1 MSIIAG
7 LIAAIPSIIQ
17 MVQGGQQKREARQ
30 IENQTAF
37 PQATIAP
44 SIEKATGYSFGRTLA
59 SDIPGGELYRNE
71 IKGATAAGMRA
82 ASELGEGSEAYGM
95 LGQLA
100 GREQNQLGQMA
111 KLTAQQVSG
120 YQGDYLNALGAKAG
134 EENRIWGW
142 NEAEPYMRAAN
153 IAMALRN
160 SGIKNQ
166 YAGLS
171 NMAGVAADTV
181 AGKDMMSALNEDN
194 TSTFYRED
202 KGQLDN
208 WLRMIL
214 DKLKKQSGS
223 VDTKN
228 LSSPDLFTT
237 PSILA
242 PAPK

>member
-17 MVQGGQQKREARQ
+17 LVQGGQQKKEAQQ
-30 IENQTAF
+30 IENQN
-37 PQATIAP
+37 PRPNMPIP
-44 SIEKATGYSFGRTLA
+44 ESINKYANYAYGRTLNQ
-59 SDIPGGELYRNE
+59 DIPGGDIYRNE

-82 ASELGEGSEAYGM
+82 ASELGGGAEAYGM
-95 LGQLA
+95 MGNLV
-100 GREQNQLGQMA
+100 GREQNAYGNLA
-111 KLTAQQVSG
+111 KLTAQQVAG
-120 YQGDYLNALGAKAG
+120 YQGDYMDALRVKGGA
-134 EENRIWGW
+134 ESQQFGW

-166 YAGLS
+166 F
-171 NMAGVAADTV
+171 AGVSSL
-181 AGKDMMSALNEDN
+181 AGIGAEAVGGQDMMAALNTDN
-194 TSTFYRED
+194 PSTSYRED
-202 KGQLDN
+202 QGGLDN
-208 WLRMIL
+208 FLRTLL
-214 DKLKKQSGS
+214 DKLKKKPG
-223 VDTKN
+223 VADTSN